1 MPSQESYARFTD
13 ENGRIISG
21 QFKTQ
26 LDVLAAKINKTVVR
40 VGTKDASQVE
50 KAKLHEFG
58 SNKFIEFEEEGKHY
72 KIKGVPA
79 RSFLRMPLGLFLP
92 KALESIDMAVEE
104 NVDFNIEQV
113 ATALGQTSVEVV
125 HEAFDSQGF
134 GQWLPHQNEKYAEN
148 NDNPVLDK
156 TGKLK
161 NSIDF
166 EIIERETI

>member
-1 MPSQESYARFTD
+1 MPSQESYAKFTD
-13 ENGRIISG
+13 ENGRIVAG

-40 VGTKDASQVE
+40 VGIKDASQVE
-50 KAKLHEFG
+50 QAKLHEFG
-58 SNKFIEFEEEGKHY
+58 SNRKMQFEEDGIKY
-72 KIKGVPA
+72 NIKGVPA

-92 KALESIDMAVEE
+92 KALQEVNMAVEQE
-104 NVDFNIEQV
+104 ADFNVEQV
-113 ATALGQTSVEVV
+113 AEAIGTTSVEVI

-134 GQWLPHQNEKYAEN
+134 GQWLPHQSEEYIKH